1 MCWSMSVSVLMA
13 AGGTAAT
20 ALAVRRREPAAIPL
34 ALGYFTVME
43 VLQSAGYL
51 VIDECGGSLNQ
62 SITLLSYF
70 HIVFQPFFINAFAME
85 LVPRGVQ
92 ARVRRPVYA
101 ACGLS
106 SAVMLLQLYPF
117 SWAGQCL
124 PGEVLCGTP
133 LCLVS
138 GDWHLAWNIPYN
150 NLLGPIEQAL
160 GSHFAFP
167 TYLIAAFI
175 VPFIY
180 GAWRFVLLHLL
191 AGPILT
197 MQLTSN
203 PNEWPAIWCLF
214 SIGILL
220 MGASPWLRG
229 HFSITRWRLWPQSW
243 LPSRHP
249 EAGRP

>member
-13 AGGTAAT
+13 AGGAVAT
-20 ALAVRRREPAAIPL
+20 GLALWRREPAAIPMT
-34 ALGYFTVME
+34 LGYFTFME
-43 VLQSAGYL
+43 ALQSAGYL
-51 VIDECGGSLNQ
+51 VIDECGSSLNQ
-62 SITLLSYF
+62 SITLLSYL

-85 LVPRGVQ
+85 LVPRGIQ
-92 ARVRRPVYA
+92 SKVRWSVYA

-117 SWAGQCL
+117 AWAGSCR

-150 NLLGPIEQAL
+150 NLLGPIDQAL
-160 GSHFAFP
+160 GTQFAFP
-167 TYLIAAFI
+167 TYLIAVFI

-191 AGPILT
+191 AGPLLAW
-197 MQLTSN
+197 QLTSS

-220 MGASPWLRG
+220 MGTSPWLRG
-229 HFSITRWRLWPQSW
+229 HFSIARWWLWPRSW
-243 LPSRHP
+243 LAQPVP
-249 EAGRP
+249 